1 MSMSNYSSW
10 LRCLLLPVCIFF
22 ANSIFAQTDIDA
34 IMMGKNSFCSGF
46 IYNNSSWK
54 NYWEGTDK
62 RDNQNLGKVS
72 TKSVSFV
79 ANYGIT
85 KKLNVLAGLPYV
97 TTKAS
102 AGTLH
107 GLKGLQD
114 ASLWLKYQPIK
125 RKVGKGILSLYT
137 IGGFSFPVSDY
148 VADFLPLSI
157 GMHSKN
163 LSLRG
168 LLDYQYRKLFA
179 TASYTYVVRSNIK
192 IDRPSYYT
200 TTMHNTNEVFIPNAS
215 QVNVRVGYRSSRLIG
230 EAVFNKWTTLGGFDI
245 SKNNM
250 PFPGNRMNATMAG
263 VNFKYNLTKVESFS
277 ITGGANYVLAGRNVG
292 QATSVYGGLLLLLDF
307 SSSPKFK
314 APVTSK

>member
-1 MSMSNYSSW
+1 MKK
-10 LRCLLLPVCIFF
+10 LLKQQLLLCVFIYLAVYPTEPLK
-22 ANSIFAQTDIDA
+22 AQTDIDA
-34 IMMGKNSFCSGF
+34 IMMGKNIFCSGF

-54 NYWEGTDK
+54 NYWEGTYK
-62 RDNQNLGKVS
+62 RNNQNFGKVS
-72 TKSVSFV
+72 TQSVSFV
-79 ANYGIT
+79 ANYGVT

-107 GLKGLQD
+107 GLRGLQD
-114 ASLWLKYQPIK
+114 ASLWLKYRPLK
-125 RKVGKGILSLYT
+125 TNVGKGNISLFT

-157 GMHSKN
+157 GMRSKN

-168 LLDYQYRKLFA
+168 MLDYQYSKWFA
-179 TASYTYVVRSNIK
+179 TASYTYIVRSNIK
-192 IDRPSYYT
+192 IDRRSYYT
-200 TTMHNTNEVFIPNAS
+200 TTMHNTNEVYMPNAS
-215 QVNVRVGYRSSRLIG
+215 QVNVRAGYRSSRFIG

-250 PFPGNRMNATMAG
+250 PFPSNRMNATSTG

-292 QATSVYGGLLLLLDF
+292 QASSLYAGVLLLLDF
-307 SSSPKFK
+307 NSSPKHI
-314 APVTSK
+314 APAISK

>member
-1 MSMSNYSSW
+1 MKKLLKQQL
-10 LRCLLLPVCIFF
+10 LRCVFIYLAIYPTEPLK
-22 ANSIFAQTDIDA
+22 AQTDIDA
-34 IMMGKNSFCSGF
+34 LMMGKNSFCSGF
-46 IYNNSSWK
+46 IYNTSSWT
-54 NYWEGTDK
+54 NYWEGTNK
-62 RDNQNLGKVS
+62 RNNQNFGKVS
-72 TKSVSFV
+72 TQSVSFV

-107 GLKGLQD
+107 GLRGLQD
-114 ASLWLKYQPIK
+114 ASLWLKYRPLIT
-125 RKVGKGILSLYT
+125 KVGKGKLSLFT

-157 GMHSKN
+157 GMRSKN

-168 LLDYQYRKLFA
+168 MLDYQYSYWFA

-200 TTMHNTNEVFIPNAS
+200 TTMNNTNEVFMPNAS
-215 QVNVRVGYRSSRLIG
+215 QVNVRAGYRSSRLIG

-250 PFPGNRMNATMAG
+250 PFPSNRMNATTAG
-263 VNFKYNLTKVESFS
+263 VNFKYNLTKIESFS

-292 QATSVYGGLLLLLDF
+292 QASSLYGGVLLLLDF
-307 SSSPKFK
+307 TSSPKHI
-314 APVTSK
+314 APATSK

>member
-1 MSMSNYSSW
+1 MKK
-10 LRCLLLPVCIFF
+10 LLKQQFLLCVFIYLAIYPTE
-22 ANSIFAQTDIDA
+22 SLKAQTDIDA

-54 NYWEGTDK
+54 NYWEGTKK

-72 TKSVSFV
+72 TQSVSFV
-79 ANYGIT
+79 ANYGVT

-107 GLKGLQD
+107 GLRGLQD
-114 ASLWLKYQPIK
+114 ASLWLKYRPLK
-125 RKVGKGILSLYT
+125 TNVGKGNISLFT

-157 GMHSKN
+157 GMRSKN

-168 LLDYQYRKLFA
+168 MLDYQYSKWFA
-179 TASYTYVVRSNIK
+179 TASYTYIVRSNIK

-200 TTMHNTNEVFIPNAS
+200 TTMHNTNEVFMPNAS
-215 QVNVRVGYRSSRLIG
+215 QVNVRAGYRSSRFIG

-250 PFPGNRMNATMAG
+250 PFPSNRMNATSTG

-292 QATSVYGGLLLLLDF
+292 QASSLYAGVLLLLDF
-307 SSSPKFK
+307 NSSPKHI
-314 APVTSK
+314 APATSK

>member
-1 MSMSNYSSW
+1 MKK
-10 LRCLLLPVCIFF
+10 LLKQQFLLCVFIYLAIYPTEPLK
-22 ANSIFAQTDIDA
+22 AQTDIDA
-34 IMMGKNSFCSGF
+34 IMMGKNIFCSGF

-54 NYWEGTDK
+54 NYWEGTKK

-72 TKSVSFV
+72 TQSVSFV
-79 ANYGIT
+79 ANYGVT
-85 KKLNVLAGLPYV
+85 KKLNILAGIPYV

-102 AGTLH
+102 AGTLQ
-107 GLKGLQD
+107 GLRGLQD
-114 ASLWLKYQPIK
+114 ASLWLKYRPLK
-125 RKVGKGILSLYT
+125 TNVGKGNISLFT

-157 GMHSKN
+157 GMRSKN

-168 LLDYQYRKLFA
+168 MLDYQYSKWFA

-200 TTMHNTNEVFIPNAS
+200 TTMHNTNEVFMPNAS
-215 QVNVRVGYRSSRLIG
+215 QVNVRAGYRSSRFIG

-250 PFPGNRMNATMAG
+250 PFPSNRMNATSAG
-263 VNFKYNLTKVESFS
+263 VNFKYSLTKVESFS

-292 QATSVYGGLLLLLDF
+292 QASSLYGGVLLLLDF
-307 SSSPKFK
+307 NSSPKHI
-314 APVTSK
+314 APATSK

>member
-1 MSMSNYSSW
+1 MKK
-10 LRCLLLPVCIFF
+10 LLKQQLLLFVFIYLAIYPTEPLK
-22 ANSIFAQTDIDA
+22 AQTDIDA

-54 NYWEGTDK
+54 NYWEGTNK
-62 RDNQNLGKVS
+62 RNNQNFGKVS
-72 TKSVSFV
+72 TQSVSFV
-79 ANYGIT
+79 ANYGVT
-85 KKLNVLAGLPYV
+85 NKLNLLAGLPYV

-114 ASLWLKYQPIK
+114 ASLWLKYRPLK
-125 RKVGKGILSLYT
+125 TNVGKGNISLFT

-157 GMHSKN
+157 GMRSKN

-168 LLDYQYRKLFA
+168 MLDYQYSKWFA
-179 TASYTYVVRSNIK
+179 TASYTYIVRSNIK

-200 TTMHNTNEVFIPNAS
+200 TAMHNTNEVFMPNAS
-215 QVNVRVGYRSSRLIG
+215 QVNVRAGYRSTRFIG

-250 PFPGNRMNATMAG
+250 PFPSNRMNATSTG

-292 QATSVYGGLLLLLDF
+292 QASSLYAGVLLLLDF
-307 SSSPKFK
+307 NSSPKHI
-314 APVTSK
+314 APAISK

>member
-1 MSMSNYSSW
+1 MKK
-10 LRCLLLPVCIFF
+10 LLKQQLLLCVFIYLAVYPTEPLK
-22 ANSIFAQTDIDA
+22 AQTDIDA
-34 IMMGKNSFCSGF
+34 IMMGKNIFCSGF

-54 NYWEGTDK
+54 NYWEGTYK
-62 RDNQNLGKVS
+62 RNNQNFGKVS
-72 TKSVSFV
+72 TQSVSFV
-79 ANYGIT
+79 ANYGVT
-85 KKLNVLAGLPYV
+85 KKLNVLAGIPYV

-107 GLKGLQD
+107 GLRGLQD
-114 ASLWLKYQPIK
+114 ASLWLKYRPLK
-125 RKVGKGILSLYT
+125 TNVGKGNISLFT

-157 GMHSKN
+157 GMRSKN

-168 LLDYQYRKLFA
+168 MLDYQYSKWFA
-179 TASYTYVVRSNIK
+179 TASYTYIVRSNIK
-192 IDRPSYYT
+192 IDRRSYYT
-200 TTMHNTNEVFIPNAS
+200 TTMHITNEVYMPNAS
-215 QVNVRVGYRSSRLIG
+215 QVNVRAGYRSSRFIG

-250 PFPGNRMNATMAG
+250 PFPSNRMNATSTG

-292 QATSVYGGLLLLLDF
+292 QASSLYAGVLLLLDF
-307 SSSPKFK
+307 NSSPKHF
-314 APVTSK
+314 APAISK

>member
-1 MSMSNYSSW
+1 MKKLLKQQL
-10 LRCLLLPVCIFF
+10 LRCVFIYLAIYPTEPLK
-22 ANSIFAQTDIDA
+22 AQTDIDA

-54 NYWEGTDK
+54 NYWEGTNK
-62 RDNQNLGKVS
+62 RENKNLGKVS
-72 TKSVSFV
+72 TQSVSFV

-85 KKLNVLAGLPYV
+85 KKLNILAGLPYV
-97 TTKAS
+97 STKAS

-114 ASLWLKYQPIK
+114 VSLWLKYKPLQK
-125 RKVGKGILSLYT
+125 NVGKGIVRLFT
-137 IGGFSFPVSDY
+137 TGGFSIPVSDY

-157 GMHSKN
+157 GLRSTN

-168 LLDYQYRKLFA
+168 MVDYQYRKLFA

-200 TTMHNTNEVFIPNAS
+200 TSMQNTNEVFIPNAS
-215 QVNVRVGYRSSRLIG
+215 QVNVRAGYRSSRFIG
-230 EAVFNKWTTLGGFDI
+230 EALLNKWTTLGGFDI

-263 VNFKYNLTKVESFS
+263 VNFKYNLTKVESLS
-277 ITGGANYVLAGRNVG
+277 LTGGGSYVLQGRNAG
-292 QATSVYGGLLLLLDF
+292 QASSVYGGLLLLLDF
-307 SSSPKFK
+307 NGSPKHIASATLK
-314 APVTSK
+314 

>member
-1 MSMSNYSSW
+1 MKK
-10 LRCLLLPVCIFF
+10 LLKQQFLLCVFIYLAIYPTE
-22 ANSIFAQTDIDA
+22 SLKAQTDIDA

-46 IYNNSSWK
+46 IYNNSNWK
-54 NYWEGTDK
+54 NYWEGTKK

-72 TKSVSFV
+72 TQSVSFV
-79 ANYGIT
+79 ANYGVT

-97 TTKAS
+97 TTRAS

-107 GLKGLQD
+107 GLRGLQD
-114 ASLWLKYQPIK
+114 ASLWLKYRPLK
-125 RKVGKGILSLYT
+125 TNVGKGNISLFT

-157 GMHSKN
+157 GMRSKN

-168 LLDYQYRKLFA
+168 MLDYQYSKWFA
-179 TASYTYVVRSNIK
+179 TASYTYIVRSNIK

-200 TTMHNTNEVFIPNAS
+200 TTMHNTNEVFMPNAS
-215 QVNVRVGYRSSRLIG
+215 QVNVRAGYRSTRFIG

-250 PFPGNRMNATMAG
+250 PFPSNRMNATSTG

-292 QATSVYGGLLLLLDF
+292 QASSLYAGVLLLLDF
-307 SSSPKFK
+307 NSSPKHI
-314 APVTSK
+314 APATSK